1 MYRGDSSRYAEQ
13 LNESFKASRSMDRAA
28 DASRSMSV
36 LRSQLLK
43 LEIIQHAMWELMT
56 EQGISQDQ
64 LNAKID
70 AVISGGYKFSYVDD
84 VAVCPRC
91 GKNVREG
98 EQTPMV
104 GRCMFCGT
112 NVTFYPYSSENTAP
126 ADAPEQNADNDPLSD
141 LDNGF

>member
-1 MYRGDSSRYAEQ
+1 MYRGDTSGFAEQ
-13 LNESFKASRSMDRAA
+13 LNQSFKASRSMDRAA
-28 DASRSMSV
+28 DANRSISV

-84 VAVCPRC
+84 VAICPRC

-112 NVTFYPYSSENTAP
+112 NVTFYPYSSDNATPSAP
-126 ADAPEQNADNDPLSD
+126 DEQNIGDDPLAD